1 METQEKTIGW
11 MEVAEVKISYQPK
24 VKACNRPKIVSSRSA
39 FELLRDRWDE
49 DTLEFVESFKVILLN
64 RASRVLGVSLIG
76 IGGTSSVVVDQK
88 LVFITALKANA
99 CSMIL
104 AHNHPSG
111 DVNPSEQDR
120 RITKRL
126 VEIGRILDITVLD
139 HIIISPDKYFSF
151 ADEGDL

>member
-1 METQEKTIGW
+1 MENQEKTMEW

-24 VKACNRPKIVSSRSA
+24 VKACNRPKVVSSRAA
-39 FELLRDRWDE
+39 FELLRNNWDQ

-99 CSMIL
+99 SSMIL

-111 DVNPSEQDR
+111 DTFPSEQDR
-120 RITKRL
+120 RITKKL
-126 VEIGRILDITVLD
+126 VEMGRILDISVLD
-139 HIIISPDKYFSF
+139 HLIICPDKYFSF
-151 ADEGDL
+151 ADEGEL

>member
-1 METQEKTIGW
+1 MDL

-39 FELLRDRWDE
+39 FELLRSSWDN

-64 RASRVLGVSLIG
+64 RANRVLGVSQIG
-76 IGGTSSVVVDQK
+76 IGGTCSVVVDQK

-99 CSMIL
+99 NSMIL

-111 DVNPSEQDR
+111 DIFPSEQDR
-120 RITKRL
+120 RITKKL
-126 VEIGRILDITVLD
+126 VEMGRLLDVSVLD
-139 HIIISPDKYFSF
+139 HIIVCPDRYYSF
-151 ADEGDL
+151 ADEGEL

>member
-1 METQEKTIGW
+1 METQEKTREW

-24 VKACNRPKIVSSRSA
+24 VKACDRPKVASSRAA
-39 FELLRDRWDE
+39 FELLKNNWDL
-49 DTLEFVESFKVILLN
+49 DTLEFVESFKIILLN
-64 RASRVLGVSLIG
+64 RANRVLGVSQIG

-99 CSMIL
+99 CAMIL

-111 DVNPSEQDR
+111 DVFPSEQDR

-126 VEIGRILDITVLD
+126 VEMGRILDISVLD
-139 HIIISPDKYFSF
+139 HMIISPDNYFSF
-151 ADEGDL
+151 ADEGEL